1 MDRRDFLKTVGVAST
16 TLLTKNT
23 PLQAKESKKDP
34 KEFMGILVDTTR
46 CIGCQTCEEVCAEVN
61 GLPEPDFERDLF
73 KDHIRTSETQFT
85 VVNGFETEK
94 GDITVKRQCM
104 HCNQPAC
111 VSACPTNAMEKTPE
125 GPVIWHEDRCMGCRA
140 CMVSCP
146 FGIPQFEDNK
156 ANPNIMKCFMCWDR
170 LQEGEQPACVENCPA
185 EALTYGKRRDLL
197 EIARQ
202 RTYENPD
209 DYYHHIYGEHEVGG
223 TGYLYL
229 SAVPFEEI
237 GFRTDLGNEALPKK
251 TTGFLYSVPFVLTMW
266 PALLLGISKAT
277 EGNEETTKSEE

>member
-23 PLQAKESKKDP
+23 PLHAEDKKDP
-34 KEFMGILVDTTR
+34 KEFVGILVDTTR

-61 GLPEPDFERDLF
+61 GLPEPDFDVDIF
-73 KDHIRTSETQFT
+73 KVHRKPSPTQFT

-146 FGIPQFEDNK
+146 FGIPQFEDDK
-156 ANPNIMKCFMCWDR
+156 PNPDIKKCIMCWSR

-202 RTYENPD
+202 RIYENPD

-266 PALLLGISKAT
+266 PAFLLGLSKAT
-277 EGNEETTKSEE
+277 EDKDETKNEEA